1 MLCGVTKSWTWLS
14 IYMTYTS
21 FLINIQA
28 HNVSQALTGPKYS
41 EKGSQ
46 PPVNR
51 RRIPSP
57 PLALLIV
64 MLPKAH
70 LILHSRMSGSRWA
83 ITPWWFSG
91 SWRSFSYSSSEYSY
105 HLFLISS
112 ASVRSIPFLSFT
124 VPIFVWNVPLVSLIF
139 LKRSLVFAILWFPL
153 FLCIDHWGKLSYL
166 SLLFFG
172 TPHSNGCTYP
182 FLPWLLL
189 LSYF

>member
-112 ASVRSIPFLSFT
+112 ASVRSIPFLSFIEL
-124 VPIFVWNVPLVSLIF
+124 IFAWNVPLEPLIF
-139 LKRSLVFAILWFPL
+139 LKRSLVFSILL
-153 FLCIDHWGKLSYL
+153 FSSISLHWSQRKCNH
-166 SLLFFG
+166 SLLILLLYSYF
-172 TPHSNGCTYP
+172 TPLIFLSFHNVSNG
-182 FLPWLLL
+182 
-189 LSYF
+189 